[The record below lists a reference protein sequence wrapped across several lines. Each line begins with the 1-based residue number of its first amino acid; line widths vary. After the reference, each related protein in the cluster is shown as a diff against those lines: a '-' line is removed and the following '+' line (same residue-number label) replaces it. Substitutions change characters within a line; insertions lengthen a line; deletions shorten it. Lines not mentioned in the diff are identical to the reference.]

1 MQNKQGKVISI
12 CISEERGVLKKEV
25 SAVEITNM
33 GITGDGHSGDWDRQV
48 TLLNY
53 QSFLRAKEKHPELD
67 LHSGSFAENITIDG
81 INFTKIRPGSK
92 LKLGESVIL
101 QVSQIGK
108 EDHPSV
114 VTRTYGISL
123 LPYEGLFCKV
133 IEGGRLTIGDIVIL
147 L

>member
-1 MQNKQGKVISI
+1 MQGKVISI

-25 SAVEITNM
+25 SSVEITNM
-33 GITGDGHSGDWDRQV
+33 GIIGDGHSGDWDRQV

-53 QSFLRAKEKHPELD
+53 QSFVSAKEKHPELD
-67 LHSGSFAENITIDG
+67 LHPGSFAENIAIDG
-81 INFTKIRPGSK
+81 IDFTMIHTGTKIQ
-92 LKLGESVIL
+92 LGESVVL

-133 IEGGRLTIGDIVIL
+133 IQGGKLTFGDTVSIL
-147 L
+147 

>member
-1 MQNKQGKVISI
+1 MSGKIISI
-12 CISEERGVLKKEV
+12 CISKERGVLKSEV
-25 SAVEITNM
+25 ASVKITLQ
-33 GITGDGHSGDWDRQV
+33 GIVGDGHSGDWERQV
-48 TLLNY
+48 TCLNY

-67 LHSGSFAENITIDG
+67 LHPGSFAENITIDG
-81 INFTKIRPGSK
+81 IDLSEIGPGSK
-92 LKLGESVIL
+92 LLLGDSIIL

-133 IEGGRLTIGDIVIL
+133 IQGGNLVPGDIVSII
-147 L
+147 

>member
-1 MQNKQGKVISI
+1 MKSKQGKDISI

-25 SAVEITNM
+25 PAGEVTERGN
-33 GITGDGHSGDWDRQV
+33 TGDGHSGDWDRQV

-53 QSFLRAKEKHPELD
+53 QSFLRAKEKHPELN
-67 LHSGSFAENITIDG
+67 LHSGSFAENIMIDG
-81 INFTKIRPGSK
+81 IDFTKIRPGSK

-133 IEGGRLTIGDIVIL
+133 IQGGKLTLGDTVSIL
-147 L
+147 

>member
-1 MQNKQGKVISI
+1 MQGRVISI
-12 CISEERGVLKKEV
+12 CISEERGVLKREV
-25 SAVEITNM
+25 SSVEITDQ
-33 GITGDGHSGDWDRQV
+33 GIVGDGHSGNWDRQV
-48 TLLNY
+48 TCLNY

-67 LHSGSFAENITIDG
+67 LHPGSFAENITIDG
-81 INFTKIRPGSK
+81 IDFNEIRPGSR
-92 LKLGESVIL
+92 LQLGDSVIL

-133 IEGGRLTIGDIVIL
+133 IQGGNLTPGDIVSIV
-147 L
+147 

>member
-1 MQNKQGKVISI
+1 MQGKVISI

-25 SAVEITNM
+25 SSVEITNK
-33 GITGDGHSGDWDRQV
+33 GIVGDGHSGDWDRQV
-48 TLLNY
+48 TCLNY
-53 QSFLRAKEKHPELD
+53 QSFLSAKEKHPELD
-67 LHSGSFAENITIDG
+67 LHPGSFAENITIDG
-81 INFTKIRPGSK
+81 IDFKSIQPKSKIQ
-92 LKLGESVIL
+92 LGDSIIL

-133 IEGGRLTIGDIVIL
+133 IEGGSLTIGDGVIL

>member
-1 MQNKQGKVISI
+1 MGGKVISI

-25 SAVEITNM
+25 ASVKITLQ
-33 GITGDGHSGDWDRQV
+33 GIVGDGHSGDWDRQV
-48 TLLNY
+48 TCLNY

-67 LHSGSFAENITIDG
+67 LHPGSFAENIMIDG
-81 INFTKIRPGSK
+81 IDFSEIGPGSK
-92 LKLGESVIL
+92 LQLGDSVIL

-133 IEGGRLTIGDIVIL
+133 IQGGNLTPGDIVSVI
-147 L
+147 

>member
-1 MQNKQGKVISI
+1 MHGKVMSI
-12 CISEERGVLKKEV
+12 CISEQRGVLKSEV
-25 SAVEITNM
+25 TSVEITNQ
-33 GITGDGHSGDWDRQV
+33 GIVGDGHSGDWDRQV

-53 QSFLRAKEKHPELD
+53 HSFLNAKEKHPELD
-67 LHSGSFAENITIDG
+67 LHPGSFAENITIDVIG
-81 INFTKIRPGSK
+81 FSKIQPGSK
-92 LKLGESVIL
+92 LQLGESIIL

-133 IEGGRLTIGDIVIL
+133 IVGGTLSKGDKVEIL
-147 L
+147 

>member
-1 MQNKQGKVISI
+1 MGGKVISI

-25 SAVEITNM
+25 ASVKITLQ
-33 GITGDGHSGDWDRQV
+33 GIVGDGHSGDWDRQV
-48 TLLNY
+48 TCLNY

-67 LHSGSFAENITIDG
+67 LHPGSFAENITIDG
-81 INFTKIRPGSK
+81 IDFSEVGPGSK
-92 LKLGESVIL
+92 LQLGDSVIL

-133 IEGGRLTIGDIVIL
+133 IQGGNLTPGDIVSVI
-147 L
+147 

>member
-1 MQNKQGKVISI
+1 MSGKIISI
-12 CISEERGVLKKEV
+12 CISKERGVLKSEV
-25 SAVEITNM
+25 ASVKITLQ
-33 GITGDGHSGDWDRQV
+33 GIVGDGHSGVWERQV
-48 TLLNY
+48 TCLNY

-67 LHSGSFAENITIDG
+67 LHPGSFAENITIDG
-81 INFTKIRPGSK
+81 IDFSEIGPGSK
-92 LKLGESVIL
+92 LLLGDSIIL

-133 IEGGRLTIGDIVIL
+133 IQGGNLVPGDIVSII
-147 L
+147 

>member
-1 MQNKQGKVISI
+1 MQGKVISI
-12 CISEERGVLKKEV
+12 CISEQRGVLKKEV
-25 SAVEITNM
+25 TSAVITDQ
-33 GITGDGHSGDWDRQV
+33 GIVGDGHSGDWDRQV

-53 QSFLRAKEKHPELD
+53 QSFLNAKEKHPELD
-67 LHSGSFAENITIDG
+67 LHPGSFAENITIDG
-81 INFTKIRPGSK
+81 IDFTKIRPGSK
-92 LKLGESVIL
+92 LKLGDSVIL

-133 IEGGRLTIGDIVIL
+133 IEGGSLTINDSVIL

>member
-1 MQNKQGKVISI
+1 MKGKVISI

-25 SAVEITNM
+25 SSVEITNR
-33 GITGDGHSGDWDRQV
+33 GIVGDGHSGDWDRQV
-48 TLLNY
+48 TCLNY
-53 QSFLRAKEKHPELD
+53 QSFAHAKEKHPELD
-67 LHSGSFAENITIDG
+67 LHPGSFAENITIDG
-81 INFTKIRPGSK
+81 IDFTKIRPGSK
-92 LKLGESVIL
+92 LQLGDSIIL

-133 IEGGRLTIGDIVIL
+133 IEGGSLTVGDGVIL

>member
-1 MQNKQGKVISI
+1 MGGKVISI

-25 SAVEITNM
+25 ASVKITLQ
-33 GITGDGHSGDWDRQV
+33 GIVGDGHSGDWDRQV
-48 TLLNY
+48 TCLNY

-67 LHSGSFAENITIDG
+67 LHPGSFAENITIDG
-81 INFTKIRPGSK
+81 IDFSEVGPGSK
-92 LKLGESVIL
+92 LQLGDSVIL

-133 IEGGRLTIGDIVIL
+133 IQEGNLTPGDIVSVI
-147 L
+147 

>member
-1 MQNKQGKVISI
+1 MGGKVISI

-25 SAVEITNM
+25 ASVKITLQ
-33 GITGDGHSGDWDRQV
+33 GIVGDGHSGDWDRQV
-48 TLLNY
+48 TCLNY

-67 LHSGSFAENITIDG
+67 LHPGSFAENITIDG
-81 INFTKIRPGSK
+81 IDFSEIGPGSK
-92 LKLGESVIL
+92 LQLGDSVIL

-133 IEGGRLTIGDIVIL
+133 IQEGNLTPGDIVSVI
-147 L
+147 

>member
-1 MQNKQGKVISI
+1 MSGKIISI
-12 CISEERGVLKKEV
+12 CISKERGVLKSEV
-25 SAVEITNM
+25 ASVKITLQ
-33 GITGDGHSGDWDRQV
+33 GIVGDGHSGDWERQV
-48 TLLNY
+48 TCLNY

-67 LHSGSFAENITIDG
+67 LHPGSFAENITIDG
-81 INFTKIRPGSK
+81 IDFSEIGPGSK
-92 LKLGESVIL
+92 LLLGDSIIL

-133 IEGGRLTIGDIVIL
+133 IQGGNLVPGDIVSII
-147 L
+147 

>member
-1 MQNKQGKVISI
+1 MGGKVISI
-12 CISEERGVLKKEV
+12 CISEERGVLKREV
-25 SAVEITNM
+25 ASVKITLQ
-33 GITGDGHSGDWDRQV
+33 GIVGDGHSGDWDRQV
-48 TLLNY
+48 TCLNY

-67 LHSGSFAENITIDG
+67 LHPGSFAENITIDG
-81 INFTKIRPGSK
+81 IDFSEVGPESK
-92 LKLGESVIL
+92 LQLGDSVIL

-133 IEGGRLTIGDIVIL
+133 IQEGNLTPGDIVSVI
-147 L
+147 

>member
-1 MQNKQGKVISI
+1 MQGKVISI

-25 SAVEITNM
+25 SSVEITNK
-33 GITGDGHSGDWDRQV
+33 GIVGDGHSGDWDRQV
-48 TLLNY
+48 TCLNY
-53 QSFLRAKEKHPELD
+53 QSFLSAKQKHPELD
-67 LHSGSFAENITIDG
+67 LHPGSFAENITIDG
-81 INFTKIRPGSK
+81 IDFSKILPGSK
-92 LKLGESVIL
+92 LKLGKSVIL

-133 IEGGRLTIGDIVIL
+133 VEGGTLTNGDKVEII
-147 L
+147 

>member
-1 MQNKQGKVISI
+1 MGGEVISI

-25 SAVEITNM
+25 STVEITNL
-33 GITGDGHSGDWDRQV
+33 GIIGDGHSGDWERQV
-48 TLLNY
+48 TCLNY

-67 LHSGSFAENITIDG
+67 LHPGSFAENITIDG
-81 INFTKIRPGSK
+81 IDFSKIHLGTK
-92 LKLGESVIL
+92 LQLGDSVIL

-114 VTRTYGISL
+114 VTRTYRISL

-133 IEGGRLTIGDIVIL
+133 IQGGNLTPGDIVSVI
-147 L
+147 

>member
-1 MQNKQGKVISI
+1 MQGKVISI
-12 CISEERGVLKKEV
+12 CISEQRGVLKKEV
-25 SAVEITNM
+25 ASAVINDQ
-33 GITGDGHSGDWDRQV
+33 GIVGDGHSGDWERQV

-53 QSFLRAKEKHPELD
+53 QSFLSAKEKHPELE
-67 LHSGSFAENITIDG
+67 LHPGSFAENITIDG
-81 INFTKIRPGSK
+81 IDFTKIRPGSK
-92 LKLGESVIL
+92 LKLGDSVIL

-133 IEGGRLTIGDIVIL
+133 IQGGNLTPGDIVSMI
-147 L
+147 

>member
-1 MQNKQGKVISI
+1 MGGKVISI
-12 CISEERGVLKKEV
+12 CISEERGVLKREV
-25 SAVEITNM
+25 ASVKITLQ
-33 GITGDGHSGDWDRQV
+33 GIVGDGHSGDWDRQV
-48 TLLNY
+48 TCLNY

-67 LHSGSFAENITIDG
+67 LHPGSFAENITIDG
-81 INFTKIRPGSK
+81 IDFSEVGPESK
-92 LKLGESVIL
+92 LQLGDSVIL

-133 IEGGRLTIGDIVIL
+133 IQGGNLTPGDIVSVI
-147 L
+147 

>member
-1 MQNKQGKVISI
+1 MSGKIISI
-12 CISEERGVLKKEV
+12 CISKERGVLKSEV
-25 SAVEITNM
+25 ASVKITLQ
-33 GITGDGHSGDWDRQV
+33 GIVGDGHSGDWERQV
-48 TLLNY
+48 TCLNY

-67 LHSGSFAENITIDG
+67 LHPGSFAENITIDG
-81 INFTKIRPGSK
+81 IDFSEIGPGSK
-92 LKLGESVIL
+92 LRLGDSIIL

-133 IEGGRLTIGDIVIL
+133 IQGGNLVPGDIVSII
-147 L
+147 

>member
-1 MQNKQGKVISI
+1 MGGKVISI
-12 CISEERGVLKKEV
+12 CISEERGVLKREV
-25 SAVEITNM
+25 ASVKITLQ
-33 GITGDGHSGDWDRQV
+33 GIVGDGHSGDWDRQV
-48 TLLNY
+48 TCLNY

-67 LHSGSFAENITIDG
+67 LHPGSFAENITIDG
-81 INFTKIRPGSK
+81 IDFSEVGPGSK
-92 LKLGESVIL
+92 LQLGDSVIL

-133 IEGGRLTIGDIVIL
+133 IQGGNLTPGDIVSVI
-147 L
+147 